1 MTTALRPL
9 TLGELLDR
17 TFHLYRNNFGL
28 FVGIAAVA
36 YLPLFII
43 RVAFGVLQISALK
56 GHASAAVGMVI
67 GGLVAIV
74 CYLVSVAAAQAATV
88 TAVSSVYLGQTLT
101 VGETYSRVRGKI
113 VRVVLTMIGMGIG
126 IGIGLLL
133 LIVPG
138 IILFLMWGLT
148 IPVVVLED
156 ADLFE
161 ALRRSRALTAGH
173 RSRVFLIVLLF
184 ALLTYLFTMV
194 WEIPLLAV
202 LMRGGVQSMQQ
213 RMTNPALVI
222 ASGSVSFLTEALLTP
237 LMTIA
242 FSLMYY
248 DERVRKEAFDIQWM
262 MSSPE
267 TGDAQAAASGS
278 LS

>member
-1 MTTALRPL
+1 
-9 TLGELLDR
+9 
-17 TFHLYRNNFGL
+17 
-28 FVGIAAVA
+28 
-36 YLPLFII
+36 
-43 RVAFGVLQISALK
+43 
-56 GHASAAVGMVI
+56 
-67 GGLVAIV
+67 
-74 CYLVSVAAAQAATV
+74 
-88 TAVSSVYLGQTLT
+88 
-101 VGETYSRVRGKI
+101 
-113 VRVVLTMIGMGIG
+113 
-126 IGIGLLL
+126 
-133 LIVPG
+133 
-138 IILFLMWGLT
+138 MWALT

>member
-1 MTTALRPL
+1 
-9 TLGELLDR
+9 
-17 TFHLYRNNFGL
+17 
-28 FVGIAAVA
+28 
-36 YLPLFII
+36 
-43 RVAFGVLQISALK
+43 
-56 GHASAAVGMVI
+56 
-67 GGLVAIV
+67 
-74 CYLVSVAAAQAATV
+74 
-88 TAVSSVYLGQTLT
+88 
-101 VGETYSRVRGKI
+101 
-113 VRVVLTMIGMGIG
+113 
-126 IGIGLLL
+126 
-133 LIVPG
+133 
-138 IILFLMWGLT
+138 
-148 IPVVVLED
+148 
-156 ADLFE
+156 
-161 ALRRSRALTAGH
+161 
-173 RSRVFLIVLLF
+173 LLF